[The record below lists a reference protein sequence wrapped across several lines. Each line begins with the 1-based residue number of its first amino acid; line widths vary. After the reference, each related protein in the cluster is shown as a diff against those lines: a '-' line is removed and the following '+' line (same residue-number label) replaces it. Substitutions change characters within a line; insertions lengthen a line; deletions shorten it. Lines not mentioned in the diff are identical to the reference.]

1 MRKNDLKK
9 SYFEITDLNHSK
21 FINYLP
27 KKKNLILDFGC
38 GNGSFDSKINS
49 KKIKK
54 IFMYDKNKKL
64 KFYIKNKYIKNPK
77 VEWIDNLNRTFNIV
91 LINSTIQYLTI
102 KQYKALMLFF
112 FRKKVELIIIAD
124 IPKYPF
130 YIEAFFCFFIDIKK
144 IFKSVKYLFQ
154 KNYNFYYY
162 KKKNDFF
169 LDNSNYKFESSKN
182 FNKDKILRYSIIYKK
197 IRKNL

>member
-1 MRKNDLKK
+1 
-9 SYFEITDLNHSK
+9 
-21 FINYLP
+21 
-27 KKKNLILDFGC
+27 
-38 GNGSFDSKINS
+38 
-49 KKIKK
+49 
-54 IFMYDKNKKL
+54 MYDKNKKL
-64 KFYIKNKYIKNPK
+64 KFYIKNKYINNPK
-77 VEWIDNLNRTFNIV
+77 VEWIDKLNRTFNIV

-162 KKKNDFF
+162 KKKTDFF

>member
-1 MRKNDLKK
+1 
-9 SYFEITDLNHSK
+9 
-21 FINYLP
+21 
-27 KKKNLILDFGC
+27 
-38 GNGSFDSKINS
+38 
-49 KKIKK
+49 
-54 IFMYDKNKKL
+54 MYDKNKKL
-64 KFYIKNKYIKNPK
+64 KFYIKNKYINNPK